1 MALHALAAQQF
12 RGTDHMMRAP
22 QFTGLAMALLMT
34 TALAAPAQAGTA
46 GTLDPSFGSGTDD
59 GTPAGVVGTWLGKGD
74 DVANDII
81 SQPDGKVVVVG
92 NHTGASGT
100 DIFIARYNADGTLD
114 ESFGT
119 GAGGV
124 PKGIATISLGDS
136 DDFATTVALQPDGH
150 IVVGGYHMAGTGT
163 DMVALRVK
171 PDGTPDESFGKAKNG
186 ILTIEL
192 GDGNEDVRSI
202 AVTPEGKIV
211 LAGNMAAKDGSSNMV
226 VLRLNADGT
235 PDKSFAPGSGATA
248 PGGFNG
254 VALGTGQDVVD
265 DMALTPDGKIVLAGT
280 HGPKGNASVTVIR
293 LQADGALDQTFGT
306 QDDGTPNG
314 VVSLSLDAGD
324 DVARGIAI
332 DPKGRI
338 VVVADSVGKDGTTDV
353 VVARL
358 KPDGNADEEFAV
370 AEDGLSKGAARTSM
384 GSGNDNATDVVLD
397 SQGHIIVA
405 GYHQQGGKT
414 RVSVLRFT
422 DDGKLDESFGAAQQD
437 TPKGTVGIAIGE
449 GNALANGITMQ
460 GDKLILVGGGTTDKN
475 GNSNIALMRL
485 LAN

>member
-1 MALHALAAQQF
+1 M
-12 RGTDHMMRAP
+12 TRATL
-22 QFTGLAMALLMT
+22 FTGLGMALLMT
-34 TALAAPAQAGTA
+34 TSLSASAFAGQA
-46 GTLDPSFGSGTDD
+46 GTLDPSFGGGTDD

-74 DVANDII
+74 DVANDLI
-81 SQPDGKVVVVG
+81 SQPDGKVIVVG
-92 NHTGASGT
+92 NHSTGSGT
-100 DIFIARYNADGTLD
+100 HIFIARYNADGTLD
-114 ESFGT
+114 EGFGS
-119 GAGGV
+119 GANGV
-124 PKGIATISLGDS
+124 PKGFADISLGEAN
-136 DDFATTVALQPDGH
+136 DFATTVALQPDGH
-150 IVVGGYHMAGTGT
+150 IVVGGYHMAGDSI

-192 GDGNEDVRSI
+192 GGGNEDVRSI

-211 LAGNMAAKDGSSNMV
+211 LAGNMVAKDGSSNMV

-265 DMALTPDGKIVLAGT
+265 DMALASDGKIVLAGT
-280 HGPKGNASVTVIR
+280 HGLKGKASVTVIR
-293 LQADGALDQTFGT
+293 LEADGALDQTFGT

-314 VVSLSLDAGD
+314 IVSLALDGAD

-358 KPDGNADEEFAV
+358 KPDGNADQEFAV
-370 AEDGLSKGAARTSM
+370 AENGLPSGAARTSM
-384 GSGNDNATDVVLD
+384 SSGNDNATDVVLD

-405 GYHQQGGKT
+405 GYHQQNGKS
-414 RVSVLRFT
+414 RVSVLRF
-422 DDGKLDESFGAAQQD
+422 DDNGKLDESFGAAQQE

-449 GNALANGITMQ
+449 GNALANGITAQ